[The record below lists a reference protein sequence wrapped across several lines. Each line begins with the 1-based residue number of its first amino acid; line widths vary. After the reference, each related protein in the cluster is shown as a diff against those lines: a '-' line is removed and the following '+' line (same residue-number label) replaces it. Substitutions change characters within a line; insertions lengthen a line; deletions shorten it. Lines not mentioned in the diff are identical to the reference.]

1 MTSESPLGGSHNICL
16 EPIIRL
22 TRYCHSYQCS
32 HVHIK
37 ARPLL
42 FQGSINSLS
51 YVRVLVLILDDLMDR
66 SPAEGR
72 GDLDASVLFMDS
84 FLGFA
89 FLFLVQELKAPPGD
103 VRTGTNLN

>member
-1 MTSESPLGGSHNICL
+1 
-16 EPIIRL
+16 
-22 TRYCHSYQCS
+22 
-32 HVHIK
+32 
-37 ARPLL
+37 
-42 FQGSINSLS
+42 
-51 YVRVLVLILDDLMDR
+51 MDR

-72 GDLDASVLFMDS
+72 GNLGASVLFMDS